1 MFSNKEGINKSQRF
15 KPRARES
22 YDAIRS
28 HQDKMFV
35 RGEDKSIVSPKS
47 KPIQNI
53 RARQVV
59 NPKKG
64 NKTNSN
70 EKRILIHFIRA

>member
-1 MFSNKEGINKSQRF
+1 MFSNKEGINKSQHF

-22 YDAIRS
+22 YDTVNS

-35 RGEDKSIVSPKS
+35 QGEDRSIVSPES
-47 KPIQNI
+47 KFLQNI
-53 RARQVV
+53 RARQAV

-70 EKRILIHFIRA
+70 EKRI